1 MKKSNVVPFKKHKK
15 QKAKEWSLK
24 KKIGINLLAIIIAV
38 IALLISAFV
47 ISEIQRKTTGFE
59 DKEELITTYFNSLN
73 SADEKSL
80 KKCFY
85 PTAPSASDDIKDQ
98 IEYAESESESESEN
112 TTWKTDELQ
121 TEWDSLDKSTV
132 QTVLT
137 SIQIDDA
144 AQCIVFAP
152 LEQKLESGITV
163 LEEDVYQFYVH
174 ETKGRWYIAAFRQ
187 TSRNV
192 TGAIKED
199 GTKMTNDE
207 VDEWLASMSIEI
219 GSDKVGYLFVD
230 QYWQEVTDD
239 SYDDDQIKTY
249 ITSDYSSYMTMAVIN
264 DSDIED
270 FQAYSSN
277 IIKNSEQDYGD
288 IITSEGVIGDYPTEV
303 QIAQNE
309 ESGARIIVWTFK
321 ISEDDDVT
329 HVITLEAMSDYDAS
343 TYINTFHLTKEK
355 TEEPASDGQSSE
367 TNTENTE

>member
-1 MKKSNVVPFKKHKK
+1 MKKSNVVPFKK
-15 QKAKEWSLK
+15 QKTKEWSLK
-24 KKIGINLLAIIIAV
+24 KKIGINILAILIAV

-59 DKEELITTYFNSLN
+59 NKEELITTYFNSLN
-73 SADEKSL
+73 SADEKLL

-98 IEYAESESESESEN
+98 IEYAKSESEN
-112 TTWKTDELQ
+112 TSWKIDELQ
-121 TEWDSLDKSTV
+121 TEWDSLDKSAV
-132 QTVLT
+132 HTVLT
-137 SIQIDDA
+137 SVQIDDA
-144 AQCIVFAP
+144 VQCIVFAP

-163 LEEDVYQFYVH
+163 LEEDIYQFYVH

-207 VDEWLASMSIEI
+207 VDEWLTSMSIEI

-264 DSDIED
+264 DSDIDD
-270 FQAYSSN
+270 FQEYSSN
-277 IIKNSEQDYGD
+277 IIKNSKQDYGD

-321 ISEDDDVT
+321 ISENDDVT

-343 TYINTFHLTKEK
+343 TYINTFHLAKEK
-355 TEEPASDGQSSE
+355 TDESASDGQSSE
-367 TNTENTE
+367 TDTENTE

>member
-1 MKKSNVVPFKKHKK
+1 MKKSNVVSFKKHEKK
-15 QKAKEWSLK
+15 HKNQEAKNWSLK
-24 KKIGINLLAIIIAV
+24 KKIGINLLAVIIAIV
-38 IALLISAFV
+38 TLLLCALIV
-47 ISEIQRKTTGFE
+47 SEIQRKTTGFE
-59 DKEELITTYFNSLN
+59 NKDELIANYFNSLN

-80 KKCFY
+80 RKCFY
-85 PTAPSASDDIKDQ
+85 PTASSTSDDIKSQ
-98 IEYAESESESESEN
+98 IEYAESESES

-121 TEWDSLDKSTV
+121 TEWNSIDKSAI

-152 LEQKLESGITV
+152 LEQKLENGITV
-163 LEEDVYQFYVH
+163 MEEDVYQFYVH

-230 QYWQEVTDD
+230 QYWQEITDG
-239 SYDDDQIKTY
+239 SENDDQIKTY
-249 ITSDYSSYMTMAVIN
+249 ITADYSSYMTIAVIN
-264 DSDIED
+264 DDDIDNFQEYSSDI
-270 FQAYSSN
+270 
-277 IIKNSEQDYGD
+277 IKQSEQDYGD

-309 ESGARIIVWTFK
+309 ESGARIIIWTFK
-321 ISEDDDVT
+321 VSENDKFT
-329 HVITLEAMSDYDAS
+329 HVITLEAFSDYDAS
-343 TYINTFHLTKEK
+343 TYINTFHLTREK
-355 TEEPASDGQSSE
+355 
-367 TNTENTE
+367 ENTETE

>member
-1 MKKSNVVPFKKHKK
+1 MKKSNMVPFKK
-15 QKAKEWSLK
+15 QKTKEWSLK
-24 KKIGINLLAIIIAV
+24 KKIGIDILAILIAV

-59 DKEELITTYFNSLN
+59 DKDELITNYFNSLN
-73 SADEKSL
+73 SADKKLL

-85 PTAPSASDDIKDQ
+85 PTAPSVADDIKDQ
-98 IEYAESESESESEN
+98 IEYAESESEN
-112 TTWKTDELQ
+112 TAWKIDELQ
-121 TEWDSLDKSTV
+121 TEWDSLDKSAV

-137 SIQIDDA
+137 SVQIDDA
-144 AQCIVFAP
+144 AQCVVFAP
-152 LEQKLESGITV
+152 LEQKLENGITV

-207 VDEWLASMSIEI
+207 VDKWLASMSIEI

-230 QYWQEVTDD
+230 QYWQEITDD

-249 ITSDYSSYMTMAVIN
+249 ITADYSSYMTMAVIN
-264 DSDIED
+264 DSDVDD
-270 FQAYSSN
+270 FQKYSSN
-277 IIKNSEQDYGD
+277 IIKQSEQDYGD
-288 IITSEGVIGDYPTEV
+288 IITSHGVIGDYPTEV

-309 ESGARIIVWTFK
+309 ESGARIIVWAFK

-329 HVITLEAMSDYDAS
+329 HVITLESMSDYDAS

-355 TEEPASDGQSSE
+355 TDEPASDGQSSE
-367 TNTENTE
+367 TDTEKTE

>member
-1 MKKSNVVPFKKHKK
+1 MKKSNIVSFKKNKK
-15 QKAKEWSLK
+15 QKTKEWSLK

-38 IALLISAFV
+38 IALLIGAFIV
-47 ISEIQRKTTGFE
+47 SEIQRKATGFE
-59 DKEELITTYFNSLN
+59 SRDELITNYFDSLN
-73 SADEKSL
+73 SADEKAI

-85 PTAPSASDDIKDQ
+85 PTASSTADDIKTQ
-98 IEYAESESESESEN
+98 IEYAESESEN
-112 TTWKTDELQ
+112 TTWKIDELQ
-121 TEWDSLDKSTV
+121 TEWDSLDKSSV
-132 QTVLT
+132 QTVLKT
-137 SIQIDDA
+137 IQIDDA
-144 AQCIVFAP
+144 AQCVVFAP

-230 QYWQEVTDD
+230 QYWQETADD
-239 SYDDDQIKTY
+239 SDDNQIKTY

-264 DSDIED
+264 DSDIDD
-270 FQAYSSN
+270 FQEYSSN

-321 ISEDDDVT
+321 ISEDDDMT

-343 TYINTFHLTKEK
+343 TYINTFHLTRQKD
-355 TEEPASDGQSSE
+355 TETD
-367 TNTENTE
+367 